1 MKMYALWRPQGTGT
15 QRQDRWPPG
24 RAGSVP
30 GPTVEQGAQGG
41 QGGVPGQ
48 GTREKSLTSSKM
60 DKVGLSNYF
69 N

>member
-1 MKMYALWRPQGTGT
+1 MRSGGLKGQGH
-15 QRQDRWPPG
+15 RDRRWPPG

-41 QGGVPGQ
+41 QGGSPRSGNS
-48 GTREKSLTSSKM
+48 EKSLTSSKM